1 MCSIMFIIISLNPFK
16 EIKKES
22 GENVIDRITDVL
34 RMAEDGLIN
43 NIVIV
48 GTTTDGEL
56 VSAIANSNN
65 PFLILGH
72 KHRLIHS
79 CIE

>member
-1 MCSIMFIIISLNPFK
+1 MSDIIPFK

-72 KHRLIHS
+72 LEVTKHRLIHS

>member
-1 MCSIMFIIISLNPFK
+1 MSDIIAFK
-16 EIKKES
+16 EVRKES
-22 GENVIDRITDVL
+22 GENVIDRLKEVL

-43 NIVIV
+43 NVAIV

-56 VSAIANSNN
+56 VSSIANSNN
-65 PFLILGH
+65 PFLIIGH
-72 KHRLIHS
+72 LEVTKHRMIHG

>member
-1 MCSIMFIIISLNPFK
+1 MTDIRPFK
-16 EIKKES
+16 EVKKES
-22 GENVIDRITDVL
+22 GENVISRLKEIL
-34 RMAEDGLIN
+34 EMADSGLIN

-56 VSAIANSNN
+56 ISAIANSNN
-65 PFLILGH
+65 PFLIIGH
-72 KHRLIHS
+72 LEATKHRFIHG